1 MTHKTFLNNRY
12 AGGVVNWEAIGAISE
27 MIGALAVVV
36 SLVYL
41 AFQIRQNTNQLEH
54 NERASIAA
62 SASVSATNYREN
74 RKQIYAS
81 SELAE
86 IYMKGA
92 RDPESLDEVDRL
104 RFRLLM
110 SNFVD
115 ANWDMYVQSV
125 ATGFSP
131 EVWSAH
137 GSKVLS
143 RVLGTPGGRW
153 FWRNF
158 REEYSPEF
166 CLEVDRVLASSGGR
180 RE

>member
-1 MTHKTFLNNRY
+1 M
-12 AGGVVNWEAIGAISE
+12 NWEAIGAISE

-36 SLVYL
+36 SLIYL

-74 RKQIYAS
+74 RVHIYAS

-86 IYMKGA
+86 ILMKGSA
-92 RDPESLDEVDRL
+92 NPESLNEVDRL
-104 RFRLLM
+104 RFRLLI

-137 GSKVLS
+137 GSKVLG
-143 RVLGTPGGRW
+143 RVLDTPGGRW

-158 REEYSPEF
+158 REEYSKEF
-166 CLEVDRVLASSGGR
+166 CLEVDRILDSSST
-180 RE
+180 RELNNPEQE